1 MRSRSIIRILFF
13 CIIIVSIG
21 GCTAEEIVLHGDI
34 SGIVTDAGTKQP
46 LQTATVT
53 LSPINET
60 VTTGSDGKYLFKSLA
75 PGNYQVHAS
84 KQNYAEGT
92 NSATVTSAS
101 TTDID
106 FELDA
111 IPALHYSETDL
122 NFKFDL
128 TSLSFSISKSG
139 TGKVGYLCTPSQNWI
154 TVSPNSGDVDEETDV
169 ISVTINRNGLN
180 QKIIKERIVV
190 RTTFNQYIFLDT
202 ITVTLW
208 SHNPIVF
215 NPGLTYGNV
224 TDIEGN
230 VYKTIQ
236 IGTQTWMAE
245 NLRATKYS
253 DNTSIPH
260 ESEVGKWPGLITPA
274 YGWYD
279 NNEYYKA
286 DYGAIYNWF
295 AVSTG
300 KLCPAGWH
308 IPSVDELKTMITY
321 LGGASNAYFK
331 IKEIG
336 TYHWESPNEG
346 ATNESGFT
354 ALPAGGIWEA
364 DGSYVEMGLSAGF
377 WSSEQYNPV
386 NAYVRTII
394 QMGGAN
400 NYTTITSYP
409 KQGGNSVRCIKD

>member
-1 MRSRSIIRILFF
+1 MRSRNLIRILFF

-46 LQTATVT
+46 LQTAKVT
-53 LSPINET
+53 LGPTNET

-169 ISVTINRNGLN
+169 ISVTVNRNGLN

-245 NLRATKYS
+245 NLRATKYN
-253 DNTSIPH
+253 DNTPIPH
-260 ESEVGKWPGLITPA
+260 ESEAGKWPILITPA
-274 YGWYD
+274 YCWYD
-279 NNEYYKA
+279 NNEYYRT
-286 DYGAIYNWF
+286 DYGALYNWF

-300 KLCPAGWH
+300 KLCPTGWH
-308 IPSVDELKTMITY
+308 VPSADELRTLGTY
-321 LGGASNAYFK
+321 LGGNDKAYVK
-331 IKEIG
+331 LKEIG

-354 ALPAGGIWEA
+354 ALPAGYRYET
-364 DGSYVEMGLSAGF
+364 DGSDADMGRAFGI
-377 WSSEQYNPV
+377 WSSEQYNTV
-386 NAYVRTII
+386 NSYFRQIV
-394 QMGGAN
+394 QLGGTN
-400 NYTTITSYP
+400 NYTNVTICP
-409 KQGGNSVRCIKD
+409 KQAGGSVRCIKD